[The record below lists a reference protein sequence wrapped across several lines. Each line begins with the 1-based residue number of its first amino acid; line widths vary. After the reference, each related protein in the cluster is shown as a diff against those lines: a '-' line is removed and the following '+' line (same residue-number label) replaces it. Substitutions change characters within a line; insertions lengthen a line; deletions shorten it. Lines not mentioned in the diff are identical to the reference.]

1 MRRPIGAGVKATI
14 FHTEAG
20 VIMAKTWRIAAVG
33 MNGNRVV
40 LDRNLSQE
48 RAEELRRMLT
58 ACNVFRA
65 VYIEL
70 DDELDCAT

>member
-1 MRRPIGAGVKATI
+1 MNRRSN
-14 FHTEAG
+14 
-20 VIMAKTWRIAAVG
+20 TWRIAAVG

-40 LDRNLSQE
+40 LDRNLSHE

-58 ACNVFRA
+58 ACNVFQA

-70 DDELDCAT
+70 DDGLECTVE